1 MIKKIKFKKKKK
13 IMYLIKMFG
22 ENKYINSVKNNKR
35 RSVFKYFLIKNKIII
50 ICYIHYSF

>member
-1 MIKKIKFKKKKK
+1 MIKIIIFKKKKK
-13 IMYLIKMFG
+13 IIYLIKMFG

-35 RSVFKYFLIKNKIII
+35 RSVFKYFLIKKKIII